1 MAITKITPVKL
12 ADVNTISGGITFT
25 AATSATDGF
34 EIPFGGDDFKTLI
47 LVQNT
52 EASDAKGITVKMGN
66 GIQGVADLALD
77 EIAAGSMAG
86 FTLDS
91 GAFKQVSGEHK
102 GNVIVIPEAATV
114 KIAVVE
120 LP

>member
-25 AATSATDGF
+25 AATSTTDGF

-52 EASDAKGITVKMGN
+52 EASEAKGITVKMGN
-66 GIQGVADLALD
+66 GIQGVTDLVFSG
-77 EIAAGSMAG
+77 IAASAIVG

-102 GNVIVIPEAATV
+102 GSVIVIPDTTTV

>member
-77 EIAAGSMAG
+77 ELAAGQG
-86 FTLDS
+86 LPWT
-91 GAFKQVSGEHK
+91 
-102 GNVIVIPEAATV
+102 AARSNRYPASTR
-114 KIAVVE
+114 E
-120 LP
+120 MSL

>member
-12 ADVNTISGGITFT
+12 ADVNTISGGISFT

-34 EIPFGGDDFKTLI
+34 EIPFGGDDCKTLI

-52 EASDAKGITVKMGN
+52 ESTDAKGITVKMGN
-66 GIQGVADLALD
+66 GIQGVADL
-77 EIAAGSMAG
+77 EIDQVAAGSTVAL
-86 FTLDS
+86 TLDS

-102 GNVIVIPEAATV
+102 GNVIVIPEATTV